1 MSNKEPIKIRL
12 KRISGIITITVLDL
26 IFFSIFLVFHVFN
39 YISLEAFTSSFIEI
53 IGVLLGLTFTSYA
66 ILLGIIK
73 NINYSIRKTKGF
85 GIIGDIL
92 FLTIIDEIIALIA
105 GLMLLTIKGISSFNM
120 YIFGL
125 IFILFSV
132 LIVSYVLLMVY
143 YMTLIFHSL
152 RIEEEYK

>member
-1 MSNKEPIKIRL
+1 MDPKDSIKIRI
-12 KRISGIITITVLDL
+12 KRISGIISITVLDL
-26 IFFSIFLVFHVFN
+26 IFFTILLVLHIFN
-39 YISLEAFTSSFIEI
+39 YISLVAFTSSFIEI

-105 GLMLLTIKGISSFNM
+105 GLMLLTIKDISSFDV

-125 IFILFSV
+125 VFILFSV
-132 LIVSYVLLMVY
+132 IIVSYVLLMVY

-152 RIEEEYK
+152 RIEK